1 VPGDDLT
8 SIPGLLDKHRRV
20 LAEQLKVTT
29 LRALADAD
37 PRDIHHA
44 ARNLR
49 PRPTFE
55 QIASWQDHARSQLGE
70 VTIDTSDWHPAA
82 SFAVVFAH
90 RLAEGTWERRL
101 EVERT
106 EIEPEQERKV
116 WPGWDCREICGWMHE
131 QLSPPGGALASREPS
146 PLAPAVTP
154 AQPAAAPAQPAPE
167 AAQGPGRVPLQIGG
181 ATVIDRSTRVDVVTA
196 GSVAAASLTDLTGP
210 VRVDVTV
217 AGATPGQ
224 EIHVVAWI
232 LREGQPGWNPQDP
245 EVIMGSG
252 QASFD
257 LSRLPPGEHD
267 VMLVA
272 WAPDGSASPAVV
284 RLPRLTTRA

>member
-8 SIPGLLDKHRRV
+8 SIPELQDKHRRV
-20 LAEQLKVTT
+20 LAEQLNVTT

-49 PRPTFE
+49 PRPTLE
-55 QIASWQDHARSQLGE
+55 QIASWQDHARSQLSE
-70 VTIDTSDWHPAA
+70 VTTDWHPAA
-82 SFAVVFAH
+82 SFAVVFAQ
-90 RLAEGTWERRL
+90 RLVEGTWERRL

-116 WPGWDCREICGWMHE
+116 WPGWDCGEICGWMRE
-131 QLSPPGGALASREPS
+131 QLSLPGQALAVAPTRS
-146 PLAPAVTP
+146 PAGSAR
-154 AQPAAAPAQPAPE
+154 PAPR
-167 AAQGPGRVPLQIGG
+167 AARTQGRVTLQIGS
-181 ATVIDRSTRVDVVTA
+181 AAVIDPTARIDVVTA
-196 GSVAAASLTDLTGP
+196 GSVTAASLIDLPGP

-217 AGATPGQ
+217 AGARQGQ
-224 EIHVVAWI
+224 EIHVVARV
-232 LREGQPGWNPQDP
+232 LREDQPGWNPQEP
-245 EVIMGSG
+245 RVIMGPG
-252 QASFD
+252 TASFD
-257 LSRLPPGEHD
+257 LSGLPAGQHD

-284 RLPRLTTRA
+284 RLPRMTTRE

>member
-8 SIPGLLDKHRRV
+8 SIPGLQDKHRRV

-70 VTIDTSDWHPAA
+70 AINDRSDWHPAA
-82 SFAVVFAH
+82 SFAVVFAQ
-90 RLAEGTWERRL
+90 RLAGGTWERRL

-116 WPGWDCREICGWMHE
+116 WPGWDCGEICGWMRE
-131 QLSPPGGALASREPS
+131 QLSRPGGALAGPEVS
-146 PLAPAVTP
+146 PVV
-154 AQPAAAPAQPAPE
+154 PE
-167 AAQGPGRVPLQIGG
+167 AAAAQPGPAEPEPGAATTSGRVPLQIGS
-181 ATVIDRSTRVDVVTA
+181 AVVIDPTARVEVVTA
-196 GSVAAASLTDLTGP
+196 GSVAEAPLTDLTGP

-217 AGATPGQ
+217 AGARPGQ
-224 EIHVVAWI
+224 EIHVVARV

-245 EVIMGSG
+245 KVIKGSG
-252 QASFD
+252 RASLD
-257 LSRLPPGEHD
+257 LSRLPAGQHD